1 VTEPPTTRARRG
13 IAAWAGLAGVLYV
26 ILFVVGIL
34 LVSGGSPDGDASPT
48 KVAEYWG
55 KSSHRDKV
63 HLGTFLII
71 IGVFFLIWF
80 IGALREVVRSY
91 SGDGLLTTVVTIGGG
106 AYAALT
112 LAAFAVND
120 ALKTMSDDT
129 YRHQVFP
136 ELIHAADDVSYILH
150 SFGGVAAGAM
160 IVATSLAVLQARKL
174 PSWLCWLSVVAGISG
189 IISFV
194 FIPWIVIGVWL
205 IVAGILVTRVQTRPG
220 AV

>member
-1 VTEPPTTRARRG
+1 VTELAATQPRRG
-13 IAAWAGLAGVLYV
+13 AAAYAGLAGVLYV

-34 LVSGGSPDGDASPT
+34 IASSGQPDGDAAPA
-48 KVAEYWG
+48 KVVAYWS

-71 IGVFFLIWF
+71 IGVFFLFWF
-80 IGALREVVRSY
+80 IGALRQVLRSY
-91 SGDGLLTTVVTIGGG
+91 VGDGLLSTVATAGGA

-129 YRHQVFP
+129 YHKQVFP

-174 PSWLCWLSVVAGISG
+174 PSWLCWLSVIAGISG
-189 IISFV
+189 IVSFV

-205 IVAGILVTRVQTRPG
+205 IVAGILVTRVQLGT
-220 AV
+220 ATA